1 MLLAAVGCGVLGVLI
16 GSFLNVLIHRV
27 PIGESV
33 VSPPSACPSCHTL
46 ISPRDNIPIVSW
58 LVLRGR
64 CRHCHTRI
72 SARYPL
78 IEGLTGVLFAVVGAR
93 FGFHIIVPAV
103 LVFTAASLALSAI
116 DLEHRRLPDS
126 IVFPTLLIEAGL
138 LVLAGVVDDRPR
150 SIVMAGVGAAI
161 AAGFLFV
168 VWFAVPKA
176 LGFGDVKYG
185 LVFGALLGWF
195 GLGHVVVGLFLGYL
209 CGSVIGIGMMIAKR
223 KARGLTMPFGPSLAL
238 GAWIAVLWGTAILDW
253 YRNLLGG

>member
-1 MLLAAVGCGVLGVLI
+1 VLLAAVGCGVLGILI

-27 PIGESV
+27 PIGESIV
-33 VSPPSACPSCHTL
+33 TPPSACPACHTP
-46 ISPRDNIPIVSW
+46 IRPRDNIPVVSW

-64 CRHCHTRI
+64 CRHCGAPI
-72 SARYPL
+72 SARYPFV
-78 IEGLTGVLFAVVGAR
+78 EAFTGVLFAVVGAR

-103 LVFTAASLALSAI
+103 LVFTAASIALAAI
-116 DLEHRRLPDS
+116 DLEHRRLPDR
-126 IVFPTLLIEAGL
+126 IVFPTLALEAAL

-150 SIVMAGVGAAI
+150 SIVMAAVGAAI

-195 GLGHVVVGLFLGYL
+195 GLGHVAVGLFLGYL
-209 CGSVIGIGMMIAKR
+209 CGSVIGIGLMITKR
-223 KARGLTMPFGPSLAL
+223 RARGLIMPFGPSLAV
-238 GAWIAVLWGTAILDW
+238 GAWVAALWGTPILDW